1 MLPLIPIQNLYYLLC
16 YAWDVTDQQHK
27 VKVDGEQCHSLE
39 NLLAQVLVEACKHL
53 LRRGLVQEYRFV
65 EDEVDGIRGK
75 LCVAETLKSGK
86 YRQGITICQVDE
98 LSQDVPVNQI
108 VYSTLKRLVRL
119 QTLDEAVRENVR
131 KVLRLFPR
139 MNEVH
144 VTSVE
149 FKQVKLH
156 RNNRFY
162 TLILHICKL
171 IMQSTLP
178 KQGVEGKYEFIDF
191 TQDEFKMNI
200 IFERFLMNFCKQHCR
215 EEFPEVRR
223 TNIEFQLSPYGMVF
237 SQDNNEAARLLPTM
251 QTDVT
256 LYNPTTGR
264 KTILDAKYY
273 QQTLTSRFG
282 QQGKIRREH
291 LSQILS
297 YVVSQEKAEE
307 PHTLGTDGIL
317 VYPTVTEDYDVAYRY
332 RNTDHTIRVSTINF
346 NQEWQLIE
354 ARLKDIVERKI
365 EIEM

>member
-1 MLPLIPIQNLYYLLC
+1 MLPQIPIQNLYYLLC
-16 YAWDVTDQQHK
+16 YAWDVNDQQHK

-39 NLLAQVLVEACKHL
+39 NLLAQVLVGACNHL
-53 LRRGLVQEYRFV
+53 LRHGLVQEYRFV
-65 EDEVDGIRGK
+65 DEKVDGIRGK
-75 LCVAETLKSGK
+75 LCIAETLKSGK
-86 YRQGITICQVDE
+86 YRQGRTICQVDE
-98 LSQDVPVNQI
+98 LSQDILVNQI

-119 QTLDEAVRENVR
+119 QSLDEVIREKVR
-131 KVLRLFPR
+131 KILRLFP
-139 MNEVH
+139 NVKEIH
-144 VTSVE
+144 VTPEV
-149 FKQVKLH
+149 FRQVKLH

-162 TLILHICKL
+162 TLVLNVCKL
-171 IMQSTLP
+171 ITQSTLP
-178 KQGVEGKYEFIDF
+178 KPGTEGKYEFIDF
-191 TQDEFKMNI
+191 TQDEFKMNA

-215 EEFPEVRR
+215 EEFPEVKR
-223 TNIEFQLSPYGMVF
+223 TNIGFQLSPYGMVF

-256 LYNPTTGR
+256 LYNPATGR

-317 VYPTVTEDYDVAYRY
+317 VYPTVTEDYDIAYRY
-332 RNTDHTIRVSTINF
+332 RNTDHTIRVSTINL
-346 NQEWQLIE
+346 NQDWLLIE

-365 EIEM
+365 EILM

>member
-1 MLPLIPIQNLYYLLC
+1 MLPQIPIQNLYYLLC

-53 LRRGLVQEYRFV
+53 LRRGLVHEYRFV
-65 EDEVDGIRGK
+65 EEEVDGIRGK

-86 YRQGITICQVDE
+86 YRHGRTICQMDE
-98 LSQDVPVNQI
+98 LSQEVLINQI
-108 VYSTLKRLVRL
+108 AYSTLKRLARL
-119 QTLDEAVRENVR
+119 QSLDKAIRDKVYN
-131 KVLRLFPR
+131 VLRLFPR
-139 MNEVH
+139 MSEIQITPRV
-144 VTSVE
+144 
-149 FKQVKLH
+149 FKQVRLH

-162 TLILHICKL
+162 TLVLHVCKL
-171 IMQSTLP
+171 ILQSTLP

-191 TQDEFKMNI
+191 TQDEFKMNV
-200 IFERFLMNFCKQHCR
+200 IFERFLMNFCKLHCR
-215 EEFPEVRR
+215 EEFPEVKR

-237 SQDNNEAARLLPTM
+237 SQDNDEASRLLPTM

-273 QQTLTSRFG
+273 QQTFTSRFG

-297 YVVSQEKAEE
+297 YVVNQEKVDE

-317 VYPTVTEDYDVAYRY
+317 VYPTVTEDYDVVYRY
-332 RNTDHTIRVSTINF
+332 CDTNHTIRMSTINL

-365 EIEM
+365 EIVM